1 MPPEGVRRADAGHSG
16 MNNTSASP
24 SRAWLH
30 ARARLMP
37 DLLPQ
42 SPPWVRSVFAH
53 SWAPMR
59 ALSRQLEHLP
69 SHLWSQLQRWESGYV
84 VLCTTDSRYVPG
96 PARIRRQRLTN
107 VAFVSIEDLAA
118 ANERTIHTLGHLI
131 DHHLGC
137 GGEAEGPWLSDG
149 GGISAHWQQ
158 AGQRLSDLYALGY
171 AVDPVAQA
179 SVRDYFAQSLAIYCL
194 DRQRLNVADP
204 AIYKWLRSTLWNE
217 AFWAEHD

>member
-1 MPPEGVRRADAGHSG
+1 MSPEGIRQADSG
-16 MNNTSASP
+16 RLGMSNRSASP

-37 DLLPQ
+37 DLLSQ

-53 SWAPMR
+53 AWAPMR
-59 ALSRQLEHLP
+59 ALFRQLEYLP
-69 SHLWSQLQRWESGYV
+69 PELWSQLQKWESGYV
-84 VLCTTDSRYVPG
+84 VLCTHNSRYVPG
-96 PARIRRQRLTN
+96 PVSIRRQRLTN
-107 VAFVSIEDLAA
+107 VAYVSIEDLAV
-118 ANERTIHTLGHLI
+118 ANERTIHTLGHLV

-137 GGEAEGPWLSDG
+137 GGEAEGLWLSEG
-149 GGISAHWQQ
+149 SGVSPRWQQ
-158 AGQRLSDLYALGY
+158 AGQRLADLYALGY

-179 SVRDYFAQSLAIYCL
+179 NVRDYFAQSLAIYCL

-204 AIYKWLRSTLWNE
+204 AIDKWFRSTLWVE

>member
-1 MPPEGVRRADAGHSG
+1 MSTR
-16 MNNTSASP
+16 SASP
-24 SRAWLH
+24 LRAWLQ

-42 SPPWVRSVFAH
+42 SPPWVRSAFAH

-59 ALSRQLEHLP
+59 ALSRQLECLP
-69 SHLWSQLQRWESGYV
+69 PHLWSQLQRWESGYV

-96 PARIRRQRLTN
+96 PASIRRQRLSN
-107 VAFVSIEDLAA
+107 VAFVSIEDLAV
-118 ANERTIHTLGHLI
+118 ANERTIHTLGHLV

-137 GGEAEGPWLSDG
+137 GGEPEGLWLSEG
-149 GGISAHWQQ
+149 GGVSPRWQR
-158 AGQRLSDLYALGY
+158 AGQRLADLYTLGY

-179 SVRDYFAQSLAIYCL
+179 NVRDYFAQSLAIYCL

-204 AIYKWLRSTLWNE
+204 AIDKWFCSTLWVE
-217 AFWAEHD
+217 GFWAEHE